1 MLLSYFS
8 SNLNIFLCVEYNYL
22 YDFHKN
28 NGSEVIELFPKKRFT
43 IRKDFEELNF
53 TKKNK

>member
-8 SNLNIFLCVEYNYL
+8 SNLNIFLCVEYNYQ